1 MQQTRG
7 PVDIVQSKIP
17 QLAGSNAQ
25 PRQQCNESPIST
37 ASIGARPAR
46 TENCRQFVRRESL
59 RQIGISP
66 ATYSRNCAHQLRAS
80 SPFRD
85 QETKERSDGR
95 NDAAVCGSRLGGL
108 SQNEI

>member
-25 PRQQCNESPIST
+25 PRQQCNESSIST
-37 ASIGARPAR
+37 ASVGARPAR
-46 TENCRQFVRRESL
+46 TENCRQFVGRESL

-66 ATYSRNCAHQLRAS
+66 ATYSGNCAHQLRWN

-85 QETKERSDGR
+85 QETKEGSDSR
-95 NDAAVCGSRLGGL
+95 NNATLCGS
-108 SQNEI
+108 